1 MVVDYSNASST
12 MLYDVRSK
20 DWAAEMLSA
29 ADLDPVLLG
38 RVAPADEVAG
48 VLTEDAA
55 REVGLEPGTKV
66 VVGCGD
72 EHGASPRGGTCGSDL
87 ICDITGTAEPVCAAA
102 DEPVFD
108 ETGLV
113 ETHAHADSRLW
124 LIENP
129 GFVSGG
135 SIRWYSD
142 NVARVG
148 YDEMTREAV
157 EYRPAPR
164 GSCSCRA

>member
-20 DWAAEMLSA
+20 TGPRRCSRPPTSTRCCSA
-29 ADLDPVLLG
+29 G
-38 RVAPADEVAG
+38 WSADEVAG

-55 REVGLEPGTKV
+55 REVGLELGTKV

-72 EHGASPRGGTCGSDL
+72 EHGARLGAGLVVPDL

-113 ETHAHADSRLW
+113 ETHARRLATVADREPGLRLRRQHPVV
-124 LIENP
+124 L
-129 GFVSGG
+129 GQ
-135 SIRWYSD
+135 R
-142 NVARVG
+142 R
-148 YDEMTREAV
+148 TRDTT
-157 EYRPAPR
+157 R
-164 GSCSCRA
+164 

>member
-1 MVVDYSNASST
+1 HAMLLASRSVPHRLTGERIVDYSNASST

-20 DWAAEMLSA
+20 DWSAEMLSA
-29 ADLDPVLLG
+29 TDLDPDTLG

-48 VLTEDAA
+48 VLTAAAA
-55 REVGLEPGTKV
+55 RDVGLEVGTRV

-72 EHGASPRGGTCGSDL
+72 EHGACLGAGLVVPNL
-87 ICDITGTAEPVCAAA
+87 VCDITGPAEPVCAAA
-102 DEPVFD
+102 DDAVFD

-129 GFVSGG
+129 G
-135 SIRWYSD
+135 
-142 NVARVG
+142 
-148 YDEMTREAV
+148 
-157 EYRPAPR
+157 
-164 GSCSCRA
+164 